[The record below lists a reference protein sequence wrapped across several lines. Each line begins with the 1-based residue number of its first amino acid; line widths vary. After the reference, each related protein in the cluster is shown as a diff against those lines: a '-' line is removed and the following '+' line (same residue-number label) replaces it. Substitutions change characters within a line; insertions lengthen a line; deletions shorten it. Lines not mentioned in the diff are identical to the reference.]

1 MGRLGRGDKLATIGG
16 WPGPDVG
23 AIDPLL
29 SHVQEHL
36 RLKQRDSGPRSGNGK
51 YSCRDSGGETP
62 KTGNTGA
69 KLNDPYASLSCL
81 LRLLR
86 YAARLFTSSNY
97 YRRRE
102 Q

>member
-36 RLKQRDSGPRSGNGK
+36 RLKQRDSGPRSG
-51 YSCRDSGGETP
+51 P
-62 KTGNTGA
+62 KMEMESTRVEIPVVKHQKQGTRG
-69 KLNDPYASLSCL
+69 LS
-81 LRLLR
+81 
-86 YAARLFTSSNY
+86 
-97 YRRRE
+97 
-102 Q
+102 